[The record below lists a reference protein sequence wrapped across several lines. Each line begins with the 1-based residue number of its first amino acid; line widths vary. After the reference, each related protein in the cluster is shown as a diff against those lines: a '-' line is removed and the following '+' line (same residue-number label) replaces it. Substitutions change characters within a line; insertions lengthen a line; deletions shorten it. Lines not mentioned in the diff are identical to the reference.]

1 MTFHSC
7 RNFGFKIQ
15 ALRTDWLRNP
25 SQFWRKIKTK
35 QIRKSRQEI
44 PGKYREQTRTG
55 NWFYFECV
63 NKEEDTEMA
72 APDPRIQL
80 VKDNI
85 LVYPDFPKAGMDF
98 KDIFGAMRKA
108 EVLRV

>member
-1 MTFHSC
+1 MC
-7 RNFGFKIQ
+7 
-15 ALRTDWLRNP
+15 
-25 SQFWRKIKTK
+25 K
-35 QIRKSRQEI
+35 QKQ
-44 PGKYREQTRTG
+44 K
-55 NWFYFECV
+55 NWSYFEFV

-85 LVYPDFPKAGMDF
+85 LVYPDFPKAGIDF